1 MRCINGL
8 LSIFDSMDN
17 LSRFTFWYQRRLLLA
32 LNLTLC
38 AIAIPYLF
46 QRQPVVHARNLRR
59 GLSITI

>member
-1 MRCINGL
+1 MRWINGL
-8 LSIFDSMDN
+8 LSIFDGMDN
-17 LSRFTFWYQRRLLLA
+17 LNKFTFRYQRQLLLT

-38 AIAIPYLF
+38 AIPYLV